1 MRNGVSTWR
10 SNMSTSSA
18 RVRVT
23 VTVAPDLLRRLS
35 RLPLSGRP
43 RSRSQ
48 VVEEALRL
56 WLREHA
62 RRDLES
68 QIEEYYRSLSPSDR
82 EDDRKWT
89 ALAAKSAAK
98 AWHR

>member
-1 MRNGVSTWR
+1 
-10 SNMSTSSA
+10 MSTSSA

-35 RLPLSGRP
+35 RLPPGTRP

-62 RRDLES
+62 RRHLES
-68 QIEEYYRSLSPSDR
+68 QIEEYYLSLPASEQR
-82 EDDRKWT
+82 EDKEWA
-89 ALAAKSAAK
+89 ALAAESAAK
-98 AWHR
+98 AWRR